1 MRRDDVEQSIAGLGE
16 QLRDALLLST
26 EYTFAESAERL
37 NITREQL
44 VQRVAEAK
52 RRVITELLGNWQ
64 DSESMFLV
72 DMHIDAVAMEMQ
84 RRRMGVLYRMRKW
97 LQSVGQTVAGLVEAI
112 GKLPQGRQVSVPTGA
127 VATIA
132 LVVVAVYL
140 YPAMN
145 DNNDLPKEVR
155 AQQEIVF
162 WQSIDDSRNPADYQ
176 AYLHRWPAGIYA
188 DLARERLARP
198 APMSRT
204 EAAEFE
210 REASFGSGSPPS
222 EPSATVILARA
233 LTTLRLLSDSAL
245 WVCDDRPDGTSQVQ
259 VRWQETCRGEMEE
272 RRRRLERRH
281 EALEDVVRAL
291 ANWRSR
297 RDQEWPVELEEQR
310 LKLEERRL
318 ELREQR
324 LELEERRLELREQ
337 RLELE
342 GERMRIERSFWR
354 KQRDLDYER
363 VFGEHVASWDEEYR
377 QPSDEHSLG
386 IEEYGKQMKSDYV
399 CGMLAMSPSLATI
412 WTDFCA

>member
-1 MRRDDVEQSIAGLGE
+1 MRKEDVERSIARLDE

-26 EYTFAESAERL
+26 KYTFAEGAKLL
-37 NITREQL
+37 NIEREQL
-44 VQRVAEAK
+44 VQRVDEAK
-52 RRVITELLGNWQ
+52 RTVITELLGDWQ

-84 RRRMGVLYRMRKW
+84 RHRMGVLYRLRKW
-97 LQSVGQTVAGLVEAI
+97 LQSVGQTGTGFVEAI

-162 WQSIDDSRNPADYQ
+162 WKSIDDSRNPVDYQ

-291 ANWRSR
+291 AAATRAEHSGKGRPTAARHGAPRVRRRLVPSDRRGRLTRVQPVLHRPRRDGERLAEPPARWPPRSR
-297 RDQEWPVELEEQR
+297 WPVAPAPP
-310 LKLEERRL
+310 
-318 ELREQR
+318 
-324 LELEERRLELREQ
+324 
-337 RLELE
+337 
-342 GERMRIERSFWR
+342 
-354 KQRDLDYER
+354 LDMTH
-363 VFGEHVASWDEEYR
+363 GLCCN
-377 QPSDEHSLG
+377 PT
-386 IEEYGKQMKSDYV
+386 M
-399 CGMLAMSPSLATI
+399 
-412 WTDFCA
+412 